1 MYSGSV
7 IPPTPDKPTSPPRVF
22 TIAMIGGALAV
33 AFEAY
38 GTLTAMPDAAQE
50 LGRLDLYAWAFT
62 AFVIAQ
68 VLAIVLAGRL
78 VDRIGPVIPLAVGV
92 LIFTLGLLGGGL
104 SINMPMLLAFR
115 ALQGFGGGALNLA
128 FMVVVAQAYG
138 KAERAW
144 MMSILSFCWMFPSF
158 VGPPVSAWIT
168 TTWSWHWVF
177 LAIVPLLLIVGVL
190 GWRPLAGMQRLHHEP
205 VKTSNPVPIWA
216 AIAAASGTAL
226 LQLAGQRLD
235 RFALGM
241 AAVGLVVLLT
251 SLPRLMPPGFMRLRR
266 GLSSVMWARALA
278 AGAYFAGES
287 FIPVMLTQLYGFS
300 LRGAGFFLALGA
312 TGWTLGSLVQA
323 WSGLKMRRDEIVH
336 AGAACLTLSTAMMT
350 ACTWLVL
357 PWPIFAAGF
366 VILGLGMGLLVSSTS
381 LINMQLSEARL
392 IGRNTSSLQV
402 GEGLGNALVTGL
414 AGTVFAGLL
423 DKVSTAV
430 TFGPIYALCTVASVL
445 ALLMALRIGPVRNE
459 SSGVG

>member
-1 MYSGSV
+1 M
-7 IPPTPDKPTSPPRVF
+7 TQPTSTPSGGPPLVF
-22 TIAMIGGALAV
+22 TIAMVGGALAV

-38 GTLTAMPDAAQE
+38 GTLTAMPDAAQD

-68 VLAIVLAGRL
+68 VFAIVLAGRL
-78 VDRIGPVIPLAVGV
+78 VDRIGPVLPLAAGV
-92 LIFTLGLLGGGL
+92 LIFALGLLGGGL
-104 SINMPMLLAFR
+104 SINMGMLLGFR

-144 MMSILSFCWMFPSF
+144 MMSILSFCWMLPSF

-177 LAIVPLLLIVGVL
+177 LGIVPLLVIVSAL
-190 GWRPLAGMQRLHHEP
+190 AWRPLLRMRLHHEP
-205 VKTSNPVPIWA
+205 VTAINPVPIWA
-216 AIAAASGTAL
+216 AAAAACGAAL
-226 LQLAGQRLD
+226 IQFAGQRLD
-235 RFALGM
+235 LIALGI
-241 AAVGLVVLLT
+241 GLAGLAVLLMA
-251 SLPRLMPPGFMRLRR
+251 LPRLMPPGFLRLHR
-266 GLSSVMWARALA
+266 GLPSVMWTRALA

-287 FIPVMLTQLYGFS
+287 FIPVMLMQVYGFT
-300 LRGAGFFLALGA
+300 LKGAGFFLALGA

-323 WSGLKMRRDEIVH
+323 WSGLKLRRDEIVH
-336 AGAACLTLSTAMMT
+336 AGAACLVLSSGLMTLA
-350 ACTWLVL
+350 TWLVW
-357 PWPIFAAGF
+357 PWPVFAVGF
-366 VILGLGMGLLVSSTS
+366 VVLGLGMGLVVSSTS
-381 LINMQLSEARL
+381 LINMQVSDPQL

-414 AGTVFAGLL
+414 AGTIFAGLL
-423 DKVSTAV
+423 NTVSAAF
-430 TFGPIYALCTVASVL
+430 TFGPIYALCTAASILSLL
-445 ALLMALRIGPVRNE
+445 AALRIGPVRNE

>member
-1 MYSGSV
+1 M
-7 IPPTPDKPTSPPRVF
+7 F

-38 GTLTAMPDAAQE
+38 GTLTAMPDAAQD

-78 VDRIGPVIPLAVGV
+78 VDRIGPVIPLAAGV
-92 LIFTLGLLGGGL
+92 VVFTLGLLGGGL
-104 SINMPMLLAFR
+104 SSNMLMLLGFR

-144 MMSILSFCWMFPSF
+144 MMSILSFCWMLPSF

-177 LAIVPLLLIVGVL
+177 LGIVPLLVIVSAL
-190 GWRPLAGMQRLHHEP
+190 GWRPLTSMQRVHHDP
-205 VKTSNPVPIWA
+205 TTSSNPVPIWA
-216 AIAAASGTAL
+216 AIAAAFGAAL

-235 RFALGM
+235 LIALGL
-241 AAVGLVVLLT
+241 AAAGLSVLLVA
-251 SLPRLMPPGFMRLRR
+251 LPRLMPPGFMRMNR
-266 GLSSVMWARALA
+266 GLPSVMWTRALA

-300 LRGAGFFLALGA
+300 LRAAGFFLALGA
-312 TGWTLGSLVQA
+312 TGWTIGSLVQA
-323 WSGLKMRRDEIVH
+323 WRGLKMRRDEIVQV
-336 AGAACLTLSTAMMT
+336 GAASLALSTVMMT
-350 ACTWLVL
+350 LCTWLVL
-357 PWPIFAAGF
+357 PWVYFAVAF
-366 VILGLGMGLLVSSTS
+366 VILGFGMGLLVSSTS

-402 GEGLGNALVTGL
+402 GEGLGNALVTGV
-414 AGTVFAGLL
+414 AGTIFAGLL
-423 DKVSTAV
+423 DQGSIALTY
-430 TFGPIYALCTVASVL
+430 GPIYALCAIVSVL
-445 ALLMALRIGPVRNE
+445 ALLAALRIGPVRNE